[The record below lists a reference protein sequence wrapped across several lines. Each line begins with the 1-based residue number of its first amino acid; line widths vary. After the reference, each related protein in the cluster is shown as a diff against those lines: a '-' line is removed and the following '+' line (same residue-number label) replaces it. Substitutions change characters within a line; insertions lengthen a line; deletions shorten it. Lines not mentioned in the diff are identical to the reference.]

1 MMKASK
7 PPLSEKSVGTV
18 LIALIGPLMIWA
30 LHFSV
35 VYGAHH
41 IVCATLAGNHVGF
54 WMQTVVSV
62 ATVVALLALLL
73 LIVKPDVVL
82 RMKRDG
88 AMPENP
94 RSFLTGVMRLLAL
107 MSLFG
112 VLWAG
117 SAAFFFP
124 ACKSLV

>member
-7 PPLSEKSVGTV
+7 TPSSKQAVGTV
-18 LIALIGPLMIWA
+18 LIALIGPLTIWA

-41 IVCATLAGNHVGF
+41 LVCAALAGNYVGF
-54 WMQTVVSV
+54 GMQTAVSV
-62 ATVVALLALLL
+62 ATVAALLALLL

-82 RMKRDG
+82 RMKRDE
-88 AMPENP
+88 AMPKNS
-94 RSFLTGVMRLLAL
+94 RLFLTDVMRLLAL
-107 MSLFG
+107 LSLFG

-124 ACKSLV
+124 ACMSLV

>member
-1 MMKASK
+1 MIKASK
-7 PPLSEKSVGTV
+7 PPFSEKSVGTV

-41 IVCATLAGNHVGF
+41 IVCATLAGNYVGF
-54 WMQTVVSV
+54 WMQTVVGV
-62 ATVVALLALLL
+62 ATVSALLALLL
-73 LIVKPDVVL
+73 LILKPDVVL
-82 RMKRDG
+82 RMKRDE
-88 AMPENP
+88 AMPKNS
-94 RSFLTGVMRLLAL
+94 RLFLTDVMRLLAL
-107 MSLFG
+107 LSLFG

-117 SAAFFFP
+117 SAVFFFP

>member
-1 MMKASK
+1 MKTSK
-7 PPLSEKSVGTV
+7 PPIFEKSVGTV

-41 IVCATLAGNHVGF
+41 IFCATLAGNCVVF
-54 WMQTVVSV
+54 LMQTAVSV
-62 ATVVALLALLL
+62 VTVAALLALLL

-82 RMKRDG
+82 RIKRDE
-88 AMPENP
+88 AMPKNSW
-94 RSFLTGVMRLLAL
+94 SFLTGVMRLLAML
-107 MSLFG
+107 SLFG